1 MHVERQ
7 ICVSAGQVD
16 GVWDGFPRVA
26 PGDDAMLGPGMRCF
40 FQESFILIWDMKG
53 YGLLRRMEVNEQVG
67 GNTFALMPWQ
77 GRRFPPPT
85 PAS

>member
-1 MHVERQ
+1 
-7 ICVSAGQVD
+7 
-16 GVWDGFPRVA
+16 
-26 PGDDAMLGPGMRCF
+26 MRCF